1 MEGGRARGDG
11 GAMTLASPS
20 VRLTRDQIGYYYDP
34 GATPVATIEPGA
46 TVAFE
51 THDARAGALFDRPVG
66 SLFELP
72 KPDPLRGN
80 PLTGP
85 LAVRGAKPGD
95 ALVIDI
101 LAIDTVGPGWAG
113 GHAHVNPLA
122 PGRVPRPLGR
132 ICEVRDGVVH
142 FSDTISFP
150 ARPMIGCIG
159 TAPADGP
166 IHAGIPG
173 RHGGNID
180 QSVVTA
186 GTRIHLP
193 VEVPDALLFVGDVH
207 AVQGDGELSG
217 VGLEIAAEVILRV
230 DVRSGARS
238 AWPWLETTERLAV
251 LTAADDFPTARREAV
266 EAMVALLE
274 RRLGME
280 PAEALALLS
289 VAGDI
294 RIGQAFGGPLPMT
307 VRLELPRIQGLELE

>member
-1 MEGGRARGDG
+1 MS
-11 GAMTLASPS
+11 LATPS
-20 VRLTRDQIGYYYDP
+20 VRLTRDQIGYYYDRAAP
-34 GATPVATIEPGA
+34 PVAAIEPGA
-46 TVAFE
+46 TVVFA

-85 LAVRGAKPGD
+85 LAVRGAVPGD
-95 ALVIDI
+95 SLVVDV
-101 LAIDTVGPGWAG
+101 LAIETVGPGWAG
-113 GHAHVNPLA
+113 GHAHVNPLT

-132 ICEVRDGVVH
+132 ICAVRDGVVH

-173 RHGGNID
+173 RHGGNVD

-217 VGLEIAAEVILRV
+217 VGLEIAAEVTVRV
-230 DVRSGARS
+230 DVRSGSRPV
-238 AWPWLETTERLAV
+238 WPWVETPDRLIV
-251 LTAADDFPTARREAV
+251 LTAAEDFPTARREAV

-274 RRLGME
+274 RQLGME

-307 VRLELPRIQGLELE
+307 VRLELPRFEGLGLE